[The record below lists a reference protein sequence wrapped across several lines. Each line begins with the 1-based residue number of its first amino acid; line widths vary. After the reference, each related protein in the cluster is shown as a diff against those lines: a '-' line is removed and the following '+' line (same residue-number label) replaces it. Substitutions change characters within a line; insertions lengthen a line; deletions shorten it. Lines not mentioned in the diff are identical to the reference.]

1 MSLVRRD
8 FLGFSWRSCSFILN
22 TLVFYVFPFLSAFF
36 SRWSVFF
43 PFTQF
48 SKSTWLVFFMHLVI
62 IFNFTV
68 ENIYSGF
75 CQCHIQE
82 QFPKHCLNN
91 RYTCIY
97 KRNPQEKKEGIDI
110 CPFVLLQ
117 VVKNIPEVPKLNVF
131 QVILQLDL

>member
-1 MSLVRRD
+1 M
-8 FLGFSWRSCSFILN
+8 F
-22 TLVFYVFPFLSAFF
+22 FLSWVLFF
-36 SRWSVFF
+36 PAGQFFF

-97 KRNPQEKKEGIDI
+97 KRNLPREGIDI

-117 VVKNIPEVPKLNVF
+117 VEKNIPEVPKLNVF